1 MANAISRGLELR
13 VDGDALID
21 IIFCEFHI
29 FNDRPKG
36 YVRRDHEWI
45 DSSAMRCG
53 PEIGAHIRKGY
64 PRRPSAALGPQA
76 STTAVLDLLRPCAT
90 AAF

>member
-1 MANAISRGLELR
+1 MLYRMANAISRCPELR

-21 IIFCEFHI
+21 AIFCEFHI
-29 FNDRPKG
+29 FNNRPKG

-53 PEIGAHIRKGY
+53 PELGLTFEKGI
-64 PRRPSAALGPQA
+64 LGGLPP
-76 STTAVLDLLRPCAT
+76 L
-90 AAF
+90 